1 MPLQKGKV
9 DIYFQSGMA
18 GDTDPR
24 VVPVGSF
31 LSIKNAYVD
40 KRGARGGLSP
50 VSALDLDNASL

>member
-9 DIYFQSGMA
+9 DIYFQSGIA

-31 LSIKNAYVD
+31 EH
-40 KRGARGGLSP
+40 
-50 VSALDLDNASL
+50 